1 MGEVRSHLL
10 ISLDPLQLKSG
21 AEVRSLCGA
30 IVKNPAAEMFS
41 EVGLRGMPECQPLR
55 DCKKCFEAA
64 AHFQGG
70 ELYVYVVREGQEVMV
85 GVE

>member
-1 MGEVRSHLL
+1 VGEVKSHLL
-10 ISLDPLQLKSG
+10 ISLDPCGFGS
-21 AEVRSLCGA
+21 EVRGLCGA

-70 ELYVYVVREGQEVMV
+70 EFYVYVLREAQEALEEA
-85 GVE
+85 G